1 MMLLYGLGITA
12 CGWRRAAIAV
22 AACVV
27 LISPTRAQDVSVQ
40 ASVNASTIGAED
52 AVTYTV
58 EISGRSLP
66 DVATPQP
73 PQTRGLVLTNRF
85 PFTSQNM
92 SIVNGRVEQ
101 SVGYS
106 WTFRPAKEGEAAF
119 LPMEV
124 EVDGKS
130 YTTREIKVSVVPQSQ
145 RPSRPAQRRSP
156 FLLDP
161 FGRQQPAEERE
172 ITDRDMFIRAVP
184 NKRSA
189 YQNEQ
194 ITVEYS
200 LYFRSG
206 IQLRQ
211 SRLADSWDAEGFWR
225 EELEIESRP
234 VPKSV
239 VVDGLRYNMIT
250 LKRAA
255 VFPTRTG
262 QLKIDPLRIES
273 EAALPFGSGDPFF
286 SLRNR
291 YQPVRLSSPSITID
305 VQPWPPSP
313 PTTFSGAVG
322 DFQLTAT
329 ADRTS
334 LEVGESLQVTLS
346 VNGTGS
352 ISTIET
358 PLFRVPGAFEAYDP
372 EIDVRVNRSGR
383 YVRGSKTFTYV
394 LVPRANGQF
403 EIPAVEFTFFD
414 PSAESYVTR
423 RSDPI
428 PVSVSGTAD
437 PLIESAETPA
447 GLSLDDIAPIM
458 DTDVKWRPI
467 VETMLYREPL
477 PYVVVGLPLLAL
489 VALRIRKAR
498 SDKLSTDVR
507 YARNRRAHPLARRHL
522 RRAEELLDRNEST
535 AFYEELEKAV
545 LGFIGNRL
553 NISELGL
560 TREQLIHRLRQEG
573 VPPDTAGELRN
584 LLDECDRG
592 RFAPVPSETS
602 NMQSARDV
610 ALDLIVRLDSVFK
623 NAAAGIGT

>member
-1 MMLLYGLGITA
+1 M
-12 CGWRRAAIAV
+12 AASFAT
-22 AACVV
+22 CVV
-27 LISPTRAQDVSVQ
+27 LFTPARAQDVSVQ
-40 ASVNASTIGAED
+40 ASVNESTIGTED
-52 AVTYTV
+52 AVTYTIQ
-58 EISGRSLP
+58 ISGRSLP
-66 DVATPQP
+66 DITTPQP

-145 RPSRPAQRRSP
+145 RPSRPTQRRNP

-184 NKRSA
+184 NKRTA

-194 ITVEYS
+194 ITIEYS

-234 VPKSV
+234 VPKST

-273 EAALPFGSGDPFF
+273 EASLPFGSGDPFF

-291 YQPVRLSSPSITID
+291 YQPVRLSSPSIPIE
-305 VQPWPPSP
+305 VKAWPANP
-313 PTTFSGAVG
+313 PATFNGAVG
-322 DFQLTAT
+322 DFQLGAT

-334 LEVGESLQVTLS
+334 LDVGESLQVTIR
-346 VNGTGS
+346 VEGTGN
-352 ISTIET
+352 ISTIEA

-372 EIDVRVNRSGR
+372 EVNVSVSRSGR

-403 EIPAVEFTFFD
+403 EIPALEFTFFD

-423 RSDPI
+423 RSEPI
-428 PVSVSGTAD
+428 PISVSGTAD
-437 PLIESAETPA
+437 PLVESAETPA
-447 GLSLDDIAPIM
+447 GLPLDDIAPIM
-458 DTDVKWRPI
+458 DTEVRWKPVVKR
-467 VETMLYREPL
+467 TLYREAL
-477 PYVVVGLPLLAL
+477 PYLVLGLPLLAL
-489 VALRIRKAR
+489 LALRVRKAQN
-498 SDKLSTDVR
+498 DKLSTDVR
-507 YARNRRAHPLARRHL
+507 YARNRRAHPLAKRHL
-522 RRAEELLDRNEST
+522 RQAEELLKRNEAT
-535 AFYEELEKAV
+535 AFYEELEKAA

-560 TREQLIHRLRQEG
+560 TREQLITRLRNEG
-573 VPPDTAGELRN
+573 LTDATADELRK
-584 LLDECDRG
+584 LLEECDRG
-592 RFAPVPSETS
+592 RFAPVPSETA
-602 NMQSARDV
+602 NMQ
-610 ALDLIVRLDSVFK
+610 
-623 NAAAGIGT
+623 AA